1 MDITVTMKIVTHWCG
16 SVYCVPNFI
25 NRHECPVCAGIKIK
39 DKDERIERLVRSNR
53 GLRSALK
60 RKR

>member
-25 NRHECPVCAGIKIK
+25 VRYECPVCAGAKLK
-39 DKDERIERLVRSNR
+39 EKDECIERLMRRNR
-53 GLRSALK
+53 GLQSALT
-60 RKR
+60 RKG